1 MNERGRF
8 KAKARARGF
17 VFAFRGLTHVVKTQH
32 NMWIHLAITLAVI
45 VAAVLLR
52 VNKVDWLWLII
63 SVTLVFFAEVINS
76 AFEFLCDVVRPEHH
90 GQRHC
95 RWGGVAGGAG
105 GGNNRCDC
113 ILALYFSTLGNCGRR
128 GGVSRF

>member
-90 GQRHC
+90 DA
-95 RWGGVAGGAG
+95 VAKAKDIAAGAV
-105 GGNNRCDC
+105 
-113 ILALYFSTLGNCGRR
+113 LLVALGAAIIGAIVFWPYIFQH
-128 GGVSRF
+128 